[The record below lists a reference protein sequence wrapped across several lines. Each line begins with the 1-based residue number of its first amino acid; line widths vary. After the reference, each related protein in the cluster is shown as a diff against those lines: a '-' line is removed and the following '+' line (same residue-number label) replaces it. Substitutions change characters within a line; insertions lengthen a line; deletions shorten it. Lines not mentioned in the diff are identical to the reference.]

1 MTHHLLG
8 LYDSPY
14 VRRVAIAMVYYGIPF
29 EHESL
34 SVFRHMEEMRK
45 TNPLLR
51 VPMLTTP
58 DGMRLHESAFILDYL
73 DDVVREAGRD
83 ALIPASGV
91 LRRQVWQRVA
101 MGQIAVDKAVVT
113 SSARGAQLLTKE
125 TRSVTLG
132 AMASIALQM
141 WYRLPEQENVF
152 PAISEQMG
160 DYMTI
165 SADPSKQEDSEAN
178 RADNSGASA
187 YLVILG
193 DDFLHSIWGNKKTL
207 SMSPVQEET
216 VARNTEDGESGTM
229 RAYTSRL
236 EGWTGIAVESP
247 FSVARIKNISA
258 QHPLTDKLVAK
269 AKSLFPAA
277 LRGMISYVVMN
288 GNVKLLLQESRTL
301 TPATGNGGTGMIAPE
316 PDSVM
321 GIKILEVD
329 SLLDDESLSSVRAAF
344 AEDFFRARRNSLALK
359 N

>member
-1 MTHHLLG
+1 MPT
-8 LYDSPY
+8 
-14 VRRVAIAMVYYGIPF
+14 GIPRF
-29 EHESL
+29 G
-34 SVFRHMEEMRK
+34 FRPANAGAK
-45 TNPLLR
+45 N
-51 VPMLTTP
+51 LTTEYTNKTVKCYYI
-58 DGMRLHESAFILDYL
+58 DG
-73 DDVVREAGRD
+73 
-83 ALIPASGV
+83 P
-91 LRRQVWQRVA
+91 
-101 MGQIAVDKAVVT
+101 IAVDKAVVT

-258 QHPLTDKLVAK
+258 QHPLTDKLGRQGEEPVSCGLARHDFLCGYERQCEIAVA
-269 AKSLFPAA
+269 
-277 LRGMISYVVMN
+277 
-288 GNVKLLLQESRTL
+288 
-301 TPATGNGGTGMIAPE
+301 
-316 PDSVM
+316 
-321 GIKILEVD
+321 GIQNPYACHRK
-329 SLLDDESLSSVRAAF
+329 
-344 AEDFFRARRNSLALK
+344 RRNGHDRP
-359 N
+359 

>member
-1 MTHHLLG
+1 
-8 LYDSPY
+8 
-14 VRRVAIAMVYYGIPF
+14 
-29 EHESL
+29 
-34 SVFRHMEEMRK
+34 
-45 TNPLLR
+45 
-51 VPMLTTP
+51 
-58 DGMRLHESAFILDYL
+58 
-73 DDVVREAGRD
+73 
-83 ALIPASGV
+83 
-91 LRRQVWQRVA
+91 
-101 MGQIAVDKAVVT
+101 
-113 SSARGAQLLTKE
+113 
-125 TRSVTLG
+125 
-132 AMASIALQM
+132 
-141 WYRLPEQENVF
+141 
-152 PAISEQMG
+152 
-160 DYMTI
+160 MTI

-301 TPATGNGGTGMIAPE
+301 YACHR
-316 PDSVM
+316 
-321 GIKILEVD
+321 K
-329 SLLDDESLSSVRAAF
+329 
-344 AEDFFRARRNSLALK
+344 RRNGHDRP
-359 N
+359 

>member
-1 MTHHLLG
+1 MPAKEFMTLLDVLQQEGTGSIKALDAVRSVG
-8 LYDSPY
+8 LASPEVTAFPVTVIDGTQY
-14 VRRVAIAMVYYGIPF
+14 EINMPTGIPRF
-29 EHESL
+29 G
-34 SVFRHMEEMRK
+34 FRPANAGAK
-45 TNPLLR
+45 N
-51 VPMLTTP
+51 LTTEYTNKTVKCYYI
-58 DGMRLHESAFILDYL
+58 DG
-73 DDVVREAGRD
+73 
-83 ALIPASGV
+83 P
-91 LRRQVWQRVA
+91 
-101 MGQIAVDKAVVT
+101 IAVDKAVVT

-132 AMASIALQM
+132 AIASIALQM